1 MYLISKLDNV
11 LENVV
16 SKEKTALK
24 PIDTPVYSYWSA
36 LYRSFYSRR
45 LYVDVGKRWKGFGV
59 LYLLLV
65 IAILSV
71 PFFFRMSISL
81 DESFKEQIVDPLLKI
96 PVFYIQN
103 GDVLFDK
110 PMPYYVKNDK
120 GQTVVVIDTTGAV
133 NDFTAQYPYL
143 NILINKNQIAFRIPN
158 PQLFTMGKEAPPSR
172 STPIVQTFDK
182 GSNLV
187 FDGKKMV
194 EANSVT
200 GLKYASQ
207 AVLYPII
214 VGIFFSIF
222 IVFFLVLA
230 LLGQT
235 FSSIFFSFKI
245 SFAASCRMLMVAGT
259 PMLLVLMTI
268 LSLNSVFTG
277 LGILLF
283 FLLIAYYSFA
293 LYALRA
299 ESRQV
304 AIV

>member
-1 MYLISKLDNV
+1 MG
-11 LENVV
+11 
-16 SKEKTALK
+16 KEKTALK
-24 PIDTPVYSYWSA
+24 PIDTPVYGYWSA

-65 IAILSV
+65 VAILSV

-81 DESFKEQIVDPLLKI
+81 DESFKEQIVNPLLKI

-103 GDVLFDK
+103 GNVLFDK
-110 PMPYYVKNDK
+110 PMPYFVKNDK
-120 GQTVVVIDTTGAV
+120 GQTVVIIDTTGII

-158 PQLFTMGKEAPPSR
+158 PQLFTMSKETPPSR

-222 IVFFLVLA
+222 LVFFFVFA

-245 SFAASCRMLMVAGT
+245 SFVASCRMLMVAGT
-259 PMLLVLMTI
+259 PMLFVLMTI

-277 LGILLF
+277 LGFILF

-304 AIV
+304 ALL

>member
-1 MYLISKLDNV
+1 MG
-11 LENVV
+11 
-16 SKEKTALK
+16 KEKTALK
-24 PIDTPVYSYWSA
+24 PMDTPVYGYWSA

-71 PFFFRMSISL
+71 PFFLRMSVSL
-81 DESFKEQIVDPLLKI
+81 NESFKEQIVNPLLKI

-103 GDVLFDK
+103 GNVLFDK
-110 PMPYYVKNDK
+110 PMPYFIKNDK
-120 GQTVVVIDTTGAV
+120 GQTVVIIDTTGII

-143 NILINKNQIAFRIPN
+143 SILINKNQIAFRIPN
-158 PQLFTMGKEAPPSR
+158 PQLFTMNKEAPPSR

-207 AVLYPII
+207 VVLYPII

-222 IVFFLVLA
+222 IVFFLVFA

-277 LGILLF
+277 LGVILF

-304 AIV
+304 ARV

>member
-1 MYLISKLDNV
+1 M
-11 LENVV
+11 

-24 PIDTPVYSYWSA
+24 PIDTPVYGYWSA

-45 LYVDVGKRWKGFGV
+45 LYVDIGKRWKGFGA

-81 DESFKEQIVDPLLKI
+81 DESFKEQIVNPLLKI

-103 GDVLFDK
+103 GNVLFDK
-110 PMPYYVKNDK
+110 PMPYFIKNDK
-120 GQTVVVIDTTGAV
+120 GQTVVIIDTTGII

-158 PQLFTMGKEAPPSR
+158 PQLFNMNKEAPPSR

-182 GSNLV
+182 GANLV

-222 IVFFLVLA
+222 IVFFLVFA

-245 SFAASCRMLMVAGT
+245 PFATSSRLLMVAGT

-283 FLLIAYYSFA
+283 CLLIAYYSFA

-299 ESRQV
+299 ESRRV
-304 AIV
+304 ALV

>member
-1 MYLISKLDNV
+1 MG
-11 LENVV
+11 
-16 SKEKTALK
+16 KEKTALK
-24 PIDTPVYSYWSA
+24 PIDTPVYNYWSA

-81 DESFKEQIVDPLLKI
+81 DESFKEQIVNPLLKI

-120 GQTVVVIDTTGAV
+120 GQTVVIIDTTGAV

-245 SFAASCRMLMVAGT
+245 PFAASCRMIMVAGT

-277 LGILLF
+277 LGMILF

-304 AIV
+304 ALV